1 MNINMFN
8 QQGFSLIEVTVA
20 SLIIMLGVT
29 GYVTLQSE
37 YVVTNNQLNLRAVAL
52 NLAQQKLTDLGYF
65 QHLSHV
71 EGASSFQNIANNMG
85 GSIPSGESSIAMTSG
100 ENLQTYDTQWKVE
113 NLYYVD
119 TNFDDVADSWVKLGS
134 PFFPVKLPRNA
145 DLKNVQVTVS
155 WLDTNGDTKKIDI
168 FGSIAP
174 IEPAQSFQTK
184 YRLTSA
190 LAVP

>member
-1 MNINMFN
+1 MFSEK
-8 QQGFSLIEVTVA
+8 GFSLVEVTVA

-37 YVVTNNQLNLRAVAL
+37 YVVTNNKLNLRAVAL
-52 NLAQQKLTDLGYF
+52 NLAQQKLADLGYF

-71 EGASSFQNIANNMG
+71 EGASSFQNIADNMG
-85 GSIPSGESSIAMTSG
+85 GSIPSGERSFAMTSE
-100 ENLQTYDTQWKVE
+100 ENQQTYTTQWEVDD
-113 NLYYVD
+113 LYYVD

-134 PFFPVKLPRNA
+134 PFFPVNLPRNA

-155 WLDTNGDTKKIDI
+155 WFDTNGDPKTINI

-174 IEPAQSFQTK
+174 ISLAQSFQAK